1 MTFMDIVFVYLE
13 SHVLTHNT
21 LCEQIATEV
30 SRPSGG
36 L

>member
-1 MTFMDIVFVYLE
+1 MEIVFVYLE
-13 SHVLTHNT
+13 NNLLTHNT

-30 SRPSGG
+30 AHPSRG